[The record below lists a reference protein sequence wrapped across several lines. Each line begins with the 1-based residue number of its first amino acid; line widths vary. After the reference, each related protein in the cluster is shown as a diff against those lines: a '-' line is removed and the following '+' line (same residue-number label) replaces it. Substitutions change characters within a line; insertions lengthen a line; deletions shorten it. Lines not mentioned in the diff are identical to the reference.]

1 MARQKQYMVWTAL
14 MINTP
19 GFFCGCNVDYFQA
32 WGKVFGLSAKVH
44 APWAHVHYHI
54 FDGTPTEIDF
64 CQQHGFTVTIEVTP
78 ENYNKDIE
86 QRKAYWSNMRWVR
99 AAEVFDKS
107 TPLIS
112 IDADSIMVRELPKQ
126 QFLKDLEHSW
136 VPTAPKREQLSLA
149 SAVGYG
155 VDNAREI
162 YANMMSNILNNSR
175 LAWADDQKL
184 LDKMIIANQIQTMD
198 LRYTDFKFR
207 DDSYIWTGKGD
218 RKFKVKFNEM
228 LSKYK

>member
-1 MARQKQYMVWTAL
+1 
-14 MINTP
+14 MINKP
-19 GFFCGCNVDYFQA
+19 GFFCGCNVDYFQS
-32 WGKVFGLSAKVH
+32 WGRVFGLSAKIH

-54 FDGTPTEIDF
+54 FDGTDAEIDY
-64 CQQHGFTVTIEVTP
+64 CQRQGFTVSTEPTP
-78 ENYNKDIE
+78 DDYNQDIE
-86 QRKAYWSNMRWVR
+86 SRKAYWSNMRWVR
-99 AAEVFDKS
+99 AVEAFDKS
-107 TPLIS
+107 TPVIS
-112 IDADSIMVRELPKQ
+112 IDADSIMVRDLSQQ
-126 QFLKDLEHSW
+126 QFLEDLEHSW

-155 VDNAREI
+155 LDNAREI
-162 YANMMSNILNNSR
+162 YAGTMLGILNTGR

-184 LDKMIIANQIQTMD
+184 LDIMIDKDQIQKMD

-228 LSKYK
+228 LARYQ